1 MSIDDFEEFDD
12 VDNGLDND
20 LDAGSDFGDMEYDLD
35 EDSPPEESGNR
46 TFIIVA
52 GVLGAITVL
61 ALVCIAA
68 YAFVV
73 LPRQRA
79 LRQEQ
84 DAAAIAQQTQVALG
98 LAQTQAAR
106 NIKPTATVTPIPPT
120 STPTSSPTPVVA
132 LPTNTAAA
140 LGDPR
145 TATVSALLTQ
155 AAAVTRTAMPTSTAL
170 PSTGF
175 VEDVGIPG
183 LLGMAALL
191 IAVIFLAR
199 RLRTAN

>member
-12 VDNGLDND
+12 IDND
-20 LDAGSDFGDMEYDLD
+20 TDSDMGGMDYDL
-35 EDSPPEESGNR
+35 EEESPPEESGNR

-52 GVLGAITVL
+52 GILGAITVL

-79 LRQEQ
+79 Q
-84 DAAAIAQQTQVALG
+84 DEARDATAIAQNTQVAL
-98 LAQTQAAR
+98 AITQTYAAKD
-106 NIKPTATVTPIPPT
+106 IEPTATVTPIPPT
-120 STPTSSPTPVVA
+120 NTPTNSPTPVVA
-132 LPTNTAAA
+132 VPTQTSAV
-140 LGDPR
+140 LEDPR

-155 AAAVTRTAMPTSTAL
+155 AAAVTRTVIPTSTAL

-199 RLRTAN
+199 RLRTAS

>member
-12 VDNGLDND
+12 VDND
-20 LDAGSDFGDMEYDLD
+20 LDAGSDLGAMDYDLD

-79 LRQEQ
+79 QRQEQ

>member
-1 MSIDDFEEFDD
+1 
-12 VDNGLDND
+12 
-20 LDAGSDFGDMEYDLD
+20 
-35 EDSPPEESGNR
+35 
-46 TFIIVA
+46 
-52 GVLGAITVL
+52 L

-79 LRQEQ
+79 QNAER
-84 DAAAIAQQTQVALG
+84 DAETIAQNTQVAM
-98 LAQTQAAR
+98 AITQTFAAKDV
-106 NIKPTATVTPIPPT
+106 NPTSTVTPIPPT
-120 STPTSSPTPVVA
+120 STPTNSPTPVVA
-132 LPTNTAAA
+132 VPTITSAAA

-155 AAAVTRTAMPTSTAL
+155 AAIVTRTVIPTSTAL

-175 VEDVGIPG
+175 VEDVGVPG

>member
-12 VDNGLDND
+12 VDNDIDSDVGGMDFD
-20 LDAGSDFGDMEYDLD
+20 LED
-35 EDSPPEESGNR
+35 EAPPEESGNR

-52 GVLGAITVL
+52 GILGAITVL

-79 LRQEQ
+79 Q
-84 DAAAIAQQTQVALG
+84 DEARDATAIAQNTQVAL
-98 LAQTQAAR
+98 AITQTYASR
-106 NIKPTATVTPIPPT
+106 NIEPTSTVTPIPPT
-120 STPTSSPTPVVA
+120 NTPTSSPTPVVA
-132 LPTNTAAA
+132 LPTRTSAA
-140 LGDPR
+140 LDDPR

-155 AAAVTRTAMPTSTAL
+155 AAAVTALPTSTASTAL

>member
-1 MSIDDFEEFDD
+1 MSIDDFEEFD
-12 VDNGLDND
+12 NIDND
-20 LDAGSDFGDMEYDLD
+20 TDSDMGGMDFDL
-35 EDSPPEESGNR
+35 EEEAPPEESGNR

-52 GVLGAITVL
+52 GILGAITVL

-79 LRQEQ
+79 Q
-84 DAAAIAQQTQVALG
+84 DEARDATAIAQNTQVAL
-98 LAQTQAAR
+98 AITQTYAAKD
-106 NIKPTATVTPIPPT
+106 IEPTSTVTPIPPT
-120 STPTSSPTPVVA
+120 STPTSSPTLVVA
-132 LPTNTAAA
+132 VPTQTSAA
-140 LGDPR
+140 LEDPR

-155 AAAVTRTAMPTSTAL
+155 AAAVTRTVIPTSTAL

-199 RLRTAN
+199 RLRTAS

>member
-12 VDNGLDND
+12 VDND
-20 LDAGSDFGDMEYDLD
+20 LDAGSDLGAMDYDLD

-79 LRQEQ
+79 NVQATEVSANIQNTQRAYEITLTH
-84 DAAAIAQQTQVALG
+84 AAS
-98 LAQTQAAR
+98 
-106 NIKPTATVTPIPPT
+106 NIRPSETATSIPPT

-155 AAAVTRTAMPTSTAL
+155 AAAITRTAMPTSTAL
-170 PSTGF
+170 PTTGF

>member
-12 VDNGLDND
+12 IDMDMD
-20 LDAGSDFGDMEYDLD
+20 SDSGGMDFDLD

-52 GVLGAITVL
+52 GILGAITVL

-79 LRQEQ
+79 QNEAR
-84 DAAAIAQQTQVALG
+84 DAETIAQNTQVAM
-98 LAQTQAAR
+98 AITQTFAA
-106 NIKPTATVTPIPPT
+106 KDVDPTSTVTPIPPS
-120 STPTSSPTPVVA
+120 STPTNSPTPVIAV
-132 LPTNTAAA
+132 PTITSVA

-155 AAAVTRTAMPTSTAL
+155 AAIVTRTVIPTSTAL

-175 VEDVGIPG
+175 VEDVGVPG

>member
-12 VDNGLDND
+12 IDND
-20 LDAGSDFGDMEYDLD
+20 TDSDMGGMDYDL
-35 EDSPPEESGNR
+35 EEESPPEESGNR

-52 GVLGAITVL
+52 GILGAITVL

-79 LRQEQ
+79 Q
-84 DAAAIAQQTQVALG
+84 DEARDATAIAQNTQVAL
-98 LAQTQAAR
+98 AITQTYAAKD
-106 NIKPTATVTPIPPT
+106 IEPTATVTPIPPT
-120 STPTSSPTPVVA
+120 NTPTNSPTPVVA
-132 LPTNTAAA
+132 VPTQTSAV

-155 AAAVTRTAMPTSTAL
+155 AAAVTRTVIPTSTAL

-199 RLRTAN
+199 RLRTAS